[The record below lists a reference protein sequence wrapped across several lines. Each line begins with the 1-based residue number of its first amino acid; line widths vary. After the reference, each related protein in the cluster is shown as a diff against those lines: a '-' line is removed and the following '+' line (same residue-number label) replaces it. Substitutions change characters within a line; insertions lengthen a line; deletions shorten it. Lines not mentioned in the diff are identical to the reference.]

1 MKFKWRPTW
10 RLTSVAEWQGGRLL
24 STWRKERC
32 RRCQQELVNLKPLGH
47 PMLLCQYLDSRLSH
61 WPWTDTPVPVT
72 STQHQKAN
80 IARVKGQHSMS
91 LFPVIA
97 ASTLSAF
104 PWLQNT
110 KLHIHLPFLP
120 FASPFCANSLGP
132 SPSPNLTLSL
142 CFKCSW

>member
-1 MKFKWRPTW
+1 M
-10 RLTSVAEWQGGRLL
+10 AEWQGGRLL
-24 STWRKERC
+24 STRRKERC
-32 RRCQQELVNLKPLGH
+32 RRCQQGIGELKTSGSSHASLPVFG
-47 PMLLCQYLDSRLSH
+47 LSVESL
-61 WPWTDTPVPVT
+61 TLNRYPVPVT

-80 IARVKGQHSMS
+80 IARLKGQHSMS

-132 SPSPNLTLSL
+132 SPSPNFTLSL